1 MALPTQHTV
10 RGSEGDIAQ
19 LESRVTDVHI
29 VFKTHLD
36 VGFTDL
42 ARNVTATYVSR
53 FVPAVIELART
64 LRESESPD
72 RFIWT
77 TGSWLIYEYLERASG
92 PDRAR
97 LEEAIMAGDIVW
109 HGLPFTTHSELMDAS
124 LFEFGLSLSQQLDR
138 RFGRQTIAAK
148 MTDVPGHTRG
158 IVPLLAAAGITFLH
172 IGVNEAST
180 PPDVPPVFVWRD
192 PSAAEVMVMYQK
204 GGYGGLVMVPGL
216 SDALLVAHTDD
227 NQGPQS
233 AAQVA
238 ALYRTM
244 RERFPGAQVH
254 ASTLDAF
261 ARKLLSVK
269 STLPVVTQEIG
280 DTWIHGAGTDPAKV
294 AQFRELSRLR
304 RRWLESG
311 RVRPDDA
318 AMAAFSRSLLMIP
331 EHTWGLDVK
340 THLADYTNYGA
351 AQFRAVRARANFRHM
366 EESWAEQRAY
376 LRAAVEALGE
386 SPEGAEARRALEQLR
401 PVPPDTT
408 GYEPITDLS
417 AQIETAHFTLG
428 IDPERGALAYR
439 RDKRTGRQWASPTH
453 LLGLWRYQTFS
464 AEDYERFWARYVVNK
479 RATAAWSRPDQT
491 KPGLET
497 AAPEHRM
504 WLPRLVAA
512 FRRHDEEGYRVL
524 LDLAMPEEC
533 STVYG
538 CPRRLT
544 TELLLPH
551 AEPAICLTVQWFDKP
566 ASRLPEAL
574 WLSFNP
580 PVPED
585 ADWRLEKMGQWISPL
600 AVVRNGNRRLHA
612 VGVGVAW
619 QGARGGSGG
628 VPPRLAIETLD
639 APLVAPGEPSL
650 LNFTNRQPPLR
661 GGMHFNLYNNIWGTN
676 FPMWYEDDARFRFIL
691 R

>member
-10 RGSEGDIAQ
+10 RGSEGPIAQ
-19 LESRVTDVHI
+19 LESRVDDVHI

-42 ARNVTATYVSR
+42 AANVTETYFSR
-53 FVPAVIELART
+53 FVPAVIELARR
-64 LRESESPD
+64 LRESGSPD

-77 TGSWLIYEYLERASG
+77 TGSWLIYEYLERAAA

-97 LEEAIMAGDIVW
+97 LEEAIVAGDIAW

-124 LFEFGLSLSQQLDR
+124 LFAFGLSLSRELDR
-138 RFGRQTIAAK
+138 RFVRQTIAAK

-180 PPDVPPVFVWRD
+180 PPDVPLVFVWQD

-216 SDALLVAHTDD
+216 ADALLVAHTDD
-227 NQGPQS
+227 NHGPQS

-238 ALYRTM
+238 ALYRAM
-244 RERFPGAQVH
+244 RERFPGAHVH

-269 STLPVVTQEIG
+269 STLPLVSQEIG
-280 DTWIHGAGTDPAKV
+280 DTWIHGAGTDPAKI

-311 RVRPDDA
+311 QVRPDDP
-318 AMAAFSRSLLMIP
+318 AMAAFSRSLLIIP

-351 AQFRAVRARANFRHM
+351 AQFRAVRGQANFRHM

-376 LRAAVEALGE
+376 LRDAVEALGE
-386 SPEGAEARRALEQLR
+386 SREGAEARRALERLR
-401 PVPPDTT
+401 PVPPDTA
-408 GYEPITDLS
+408 GYE
-417 AQIETAHFTLG
+417 QIADPSKRTEAAHFTLS
-428 IDPERGALAYR
+428 IDPEHGAIAYL
-439 RDKRTGRQWASPTH
+439 RDKHTGRQWASPAH

-464 AEDYERFWARYVVNK
+464 VEDYERFWERYVVNK
-479 RATAAWSRPDQT
+479 RATAVWSRPDQT
-491 KPGLET
+491 KPGLEA
-497 AAPEHRM
+497 AAPKHRT
-504 WLPRLVAA
+504 WLPRMLAA
-512 FRRHDEEGYRVL
+512 FQRHDEKGYRIL

-544 TELLLPH
+544 TELYLPH
-551 AEPAICLTVQWFDKP
+551 DKPGVYLTAQWFGKP

-574 WLSFNP
+574 WLSFHP
-580 PVPED
+580 LVRED
-585 ADWRLEKMGQWISPL
+585 ADWRLEKMGEWISPL

-612 VGVGVAW
+612 VGTGVAW
-619 QGARGGSGG
+619 QGAGGRSRDVPSG
-628 VPPRLAIETLD
+628 LAIETLD

-661 GGMHFNLYNNIWGTN
+661 EGMHVNLYNNVWGTN
-676 FPMWYEDDARFRFIL
+676 FPMWYEDDARFRFVL

>member
-64 LRESESPD
+64 LRESASPD

-386 SPEGAEARRALEQLR
+386 SPEGAEARRA
-401 PVPPDTT
+401 PT
-408 GYEPITDLS
+408 G
-417 AQIETAHFTLG
+417 
-428 IDPERGALAYR
+428 
-439 RDKRTGRQWASPTH
+439 
-453 LLGLWRYQTFS
+453 
-464 AEDYERFWARYVVNK
+464 
-479 RATAAWSRPDQT
+479 
-491 KPGLET
+491 
-497 AAPEHRM
+497 
-504 WLPRLVAA
+504 
-512 FRRHDEEGYRVL
+512 
-524 LDLAMPEEC
+524 
-533 STVYG
+533 
-538 CPRRLT
+538 
-544 TELLLPH
+544 
-551 AEPAICLTVQWFDKP
+551 AI
-566 ASRLPEAL
+566 S
-574 WLSFNP
+574 
-580 PVPED
+580 
-585 ADWRLEKMGQWISPL
+585 
-600 AVVRNGNRRLHA
+600 
-612 VGVGVAW
+612 
-619 QGARGGSGG
+619 ARGGSGPHLHICWG
-628 VPPRLAIETLD
+628 CGATRPSRRRTTSASGRAMSSTSARLPRG
-639 APLVAPGEPSL
+639 PGPIRPSRAW
-650 LNFTNRQPPLR
+650 RQPRRNTGCGCPGWWR
-661 GGMHFNLYNNIWGTN
+661 RSGDMTRRDIASCSTW
-676 FPMWYEDDARFRFIL
+676 PCPRSARPSTAARAG
-691 R
+691 